1 MPAGKFRQLAAIAAP
16 YGVAVQVRYL
26 HRIAKNSDGG
36 LWQGHDAV
44 FFDSY
49 LVDEVREHLA
59 PALPHL
65 TQPHMWLYG
74 PQAQASGLPDAVA
87 QRLHPFYVN
96 GGRQNFEGFFA
107 TLSAHLRGQ
116 PAPAVADP
124 VLYPKAAIYHPKA
137 AQQVFATAQEYFA
150 WKGVNPAAPRGQ
162 RPAIVGLA
170 LHQQYIASIQTAFI
184 DDLIERI
191 EASGAIALPFY
202 TPMMEPKGFTRLL
215 QDAAGRPLVDVLIT
229 TQIMLNGEDRRR
241 EFSALGIPV
250 LQAMPYRRG
259 DEAANQDASG
269 PSQDGAPVDVAED
282 GLVDLAPGEAGDD
295 LGPVDLA
302 PPPPVPAPTG
312 AQVRRA
318 VSGIRAAGLSGLC
331 PSVRPRMSQ

>member
-1 MPAGKFRQLAAIAAP
+1 MKKIFQFWCAWLLALGCSAAWAQPPGAVPSASAQQPPLSVLFIATGNVPAGKFRQLAAIAAP

-229 TQIMLNGEDRRR
+229 TQIMLNAEDRRT
-241 EFSALGIPV
+241 EFAALGVPV
-250 LQAMPYRRG
+250 R
-259 DEAANQDASG
+259 
-269 PSQDGAPVDVAED
+269 
-282 GLVDLAPGEAGDD
+282 
-295 LGPVDLA
+295 
-302 PPPPVPAPTG
+302 
-312 AQVRRA
+312 
-318 VSGIRAAGLSGLC
+318 C
-331 PSVRPRMSQ
+331 